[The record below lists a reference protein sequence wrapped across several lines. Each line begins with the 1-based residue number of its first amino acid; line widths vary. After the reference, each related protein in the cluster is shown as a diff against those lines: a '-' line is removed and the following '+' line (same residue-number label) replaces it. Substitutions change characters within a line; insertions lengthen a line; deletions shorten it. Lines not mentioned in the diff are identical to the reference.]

1 MITFAYAYETF
12 NRVIVTDGTDENSY
26 LYDFGK
32 SQDIEI
38 SITES
43 VRLAESEIARKQ
55 PQTPIAI

>member
-43 VRLAESEIARKQ
+43 VRLAE
-55 PQTPIAI
+55 